1 MPIRNPCRLQLPL
14 GLLAGGRPH
23 TTGAAAPGA
32 RAGVT
37 TLPPFFRQ
45 ATGFGIA
52 AEGYKILDI
61 AGEITVHA
69 SREAVFKA
77 LSDARFFAS
86 CIDGVHDLKEIDAT
100 HYNAVLETRI
110 AYMRFTFNVTVE
122 MCGISPPEDIE
133 AKVEG
138 IPVGI
143 VGRLTATARTRLAET
158 GNQTIIRYSIEATL
172 TGKLGSIGQ
181 PILKAKAKEM
191 EKQFNERISAAFAPG
206 GSRAAT

>member
-1 MPIRNPCRLQLPL
+1 LVYW
-14 GLLAGGRPH
+14 LAGVH
-23 TTGAAAPGA
+23 TRRARRRQEHA
-32 RAGVT
+32 RA
-37 TLPPFFRQ
+37 LQPCHPFFGRQ

-143 VGRLTATARTRLAET
+143 VGRVTATARTRLAET